1 MHEITGI
8 SYSDVVDL
16 HNSAT
21 GMWST
26 ARLSAARAQLAAT
39 SVGNVAIFA
48 GGVAVGSGGA
58 LQWRDAQWEGGD
70 CIFSHNSFWMFCPMT
85 SGRISY
91 SCCYLEHANTGLNE
105 RSNVVD
111 MYNSVTGT
119 WSAAQLSVARYDL
132 AAASAGNFAIFA
144 GGNQNGSL

>member
-1 MHEITGI
+1 MHEITGA
-8 SYSDVVDL
+8 SCSKVVDL
-16 HNSAT
+16 YNSAT
-21 GMWST
+21 GAWST
-26 ARLSAARAQLAAT
+26 AQLSVARYGLAAT
-39 SVGNVAIFA
+39 SVGNAAIFA
-48 GGVAVGSGGA
+48 GGVLIGNGGA
-58 LQWRDAQWEGGD
+58 SQWRDAQWEGGH
-70 CIFSHNSFWMFCPMT
+70 CIFCHNSFWMFCALT

-91 SCCYLEHANTGLNE
+91 YCCYLEHANTGLNE

-119 WSAAQLSVARYDL
+119 WSAAQLSEARYAL